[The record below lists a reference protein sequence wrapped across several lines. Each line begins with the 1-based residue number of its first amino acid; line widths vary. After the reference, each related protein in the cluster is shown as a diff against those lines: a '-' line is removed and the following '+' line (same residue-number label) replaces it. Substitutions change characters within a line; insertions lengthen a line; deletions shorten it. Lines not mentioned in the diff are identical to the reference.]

1 MPPYLPTFAQDFGID
16 RTTNIFDRIRRNVV
30 VKNESWDIFIA
41 QRRGA
46 GKSTV
51 AIRLAMMLDPYFTMD
66 HVCFTVTKFV
76 GLLTSRLRP
85 GTVLVFDDLGTQEGG
100 SSRKW
105 QKKEAQDLADI
116 MQLNRTD
123 GIITI
128 ATSLELE
135 RGEKR
140 LRAGF
145 SLMVD
150 PGEKLSN
157 ADTGG
162 HGLASRI
169 KMRQKV
175 VDVFDGDVKWQYMRY
190 ASGGRIVA
198 IDISH
203 PPVDFWLGEYKAMR
217 NKFLQDIKEHR
228 KDEIDDERTVRGTGV
243 TAVKLAEIIGT
254 KQRYVKYHRKALGW
268 LHDKG
273 AISYETGISHLELYE
288 TIKDVFHVKA
298 TSSIQRHLA
307 HWTAGGLTESRRFSG
322 FEKGGTGRRDSLW
335 WLTEKGIRIVMRE
348 PL

>member
-1 MPPYLPTFAQDFGID
+1 MPQYAPTFAQDFGID
-16 RTTNIFDRIRRNVV
+16 RTTNIFERIRRNVV
-30 VKNESWDIFIA
+30 VRNESWDIFIA

-51 AIRLAMMLDPYFTMD
+51 AVRLGMMLDPYFTID

-76 GLLTSRLRP
+76 ALLTSRLRP
-85 GTVLVFDDLGTQEGG
+85 GTVLIFDDLGTQEGG

-150 PGEKLSN
+150 PGEKLSD

-169 KMRQKV
+169 KLRQKV

-203 PPVDFWLGEYKAMR
+203 PPADFWLGEYKAMR
-217 NKFLQDIKEHR
+217 EQFLEGIKEHR
-228 KDEIDDERTVRGTGV
+228 KDGADDERTATGSCA
-243 TAVKLAEIIGT
+243 TAVQLADIIGT
-254 KQRYVKYHRKALGW
+254 KQRYVKYHKKALQW
-268 LHDKG
+268 LYDKG
-273 AISYETGISHLELYE
+273 AVSHETGISHIELYE
-288 TIKDVFHVKA
+288 TIRQTFHVSA
-298 TSSIQRHLA
+298 NSSIQRHLA
-307 HWTAGGLTESRRFSG
+307 HWTAGGLAESHRFSG
-322 FEKGGTGRRDSLW
+322 FGKGEGGRRDSLW
-335 WLTEKGIRIVMRE
+335 WITEKGIRIVLRE

>member
-1 MPPYLPTFAQDFGID
+1 MPPYQPTFAKDFGID
-16 RTTNIFDRIRRNVV
+16 RTTNIFERIRRDVV
-30 VKNESWDIFIA
+30 LRNESWDIFIG

-51 AIRLAMMLDPYFTMD
+51 AIRLAMMIDPNFTMD

-85 GTVLVFDDLGTQEGG
+85 GTVLVFDDIGTQEGG

-105 QKKEAQDLADI
+105 QKKESQDLADI

-128 ATSLELE
+128 ATSLEIE

-169 KMRQKV
+169 KLRQKV

-203 PPVDFWLGEYKAMR
+203 PPADFWIKEYKAMR
-217 NKFLQDIKEHR
+217 EKFLTDIKEHR
-228 KDEIDDERTVRGTGV
+228 KDEIDDERTPRGTGV

-254 KQRYVKYHRKALGW
+254 KQRYVKYHKAALKW
-268 LHDKG
+268 LYDKG
-273 AISYETGISHLELYE
+273 AVSHETGISHLELYE
-288 TIKDVFHVKA
+288 VIQQTFNVSA
-298 TSSIQRHLA
+298 PSSIQRHLS
-307 HWTAGGLTESRRFSG
+307 HWTAGGLAESHRFSG
-322 FEKGGTGRRDSLW
+322 FGKGEGGRRDSLW
-335 WLTEKGIRIVMRE
+335 WLTEKGVRIVMRE